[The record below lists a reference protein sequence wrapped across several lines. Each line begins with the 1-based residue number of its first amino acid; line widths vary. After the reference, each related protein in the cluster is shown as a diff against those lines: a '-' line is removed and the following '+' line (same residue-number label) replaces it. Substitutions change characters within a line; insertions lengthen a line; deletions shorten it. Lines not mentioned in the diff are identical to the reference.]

1 MDKDPPEMKVSSSA
15 DLRVGYEHEG
25 YTVLPDVTKRKR
37 ETVWFDVQ
45 LCFPPRYSDYGVR
58 TS

>member
-1 MDKDPPEMKVSSSA
+1 MKVSSSA